1 MIRRLILGVATAALV
16 PASITAQEPDAYR
29 LTLGDAARLAAER
42 STPVLEA
49 RARSESAQARVRGST
64 ADLLPRIDADA
75 TQSART
81 FNTASFG
88 FDFPTVP
95 GVPSFF
101 DPDGEVLGPVKGADL
116 RARATVPLLDLEA
129 LRERRTSMANAD
141 AALAEEGAVADAAA
155 TTAARAYVVVLR
167 ARADVGAREQDLA
180 LAQELE
186 RVAQGL
192 LDAGVGVAIDVT
204 RAQAQVAT
212 IRAQLLASR
221 HGADVAELTLRR
233 SLRIPDGAT
242 LDLVDGL
249 ETLGVEAP
257 PGEEA
262 AIDRALDARSDLSAA
277 EAYRGA
283 AQQTVS
289 ATRAGRLPTLTA
301 YVDEG
306 FYGRQWDNLLNTYSW
321 SFRLSVPLFDGF
333 DRSARVQEQ
342 EARVREIGYRIE
354 DMEEQVVFQVR
365 QALMDL
371 DAAQEQ
377 ADAAAERLRL
387 AELEES
393 QEEERLR
400 AGVAGTA
407 DVVRA
412 AQRLNEARTARLNA
426 LASVQGARVA
436 LAAAT
441 GNVTELR

>member
-1 MIRRLILGVATAALV
+1 MMRRLIFGIAAAALV
-16 PASITAQEPDAYR
+16 PTALLAQEPEAYR

-49 RARSESAQARVRGST
+49 RARSEGAQARVRGST

-88 FDFPTVP
+88 FDFPTIP
-95 GVPSFF
+95 GVPAFF
-101 DPDGEVLGPVKGADL
+101 DPNGEVLGPVKGADL
-116 RARATVPLLDLEA
+116 RAHATVPLVDFEA
-129 LRERRTSMANAD
+129 LRERRSSMATAN

-155 TTAARAYVVVLR
+155 STAARAYLTVLR
-167 ARADVGAREQDLA
+167 ARAEVGAREQDLA

-221 HGADVAELTLRR
+221 HGAEVSELTLRR
-233 SLRIPDGAT
+233 ALRVPDGASLEL
-242 LDLVDGL
+242 LDDL
-249 ETLGVEAP
+249 ETLGVEAS
-257 PGEEA
+257 PGEQA
-262 AIDRALDARSDLSAA
+262 AVDRALDERSDLVAA
-277 EAYRGA
+277 EAYQDA
-283 AQQTVS
+283 ARQTVS

-301 YVDEG
+301 YADEG
-306 FYGRQWDNLLNTYSW
+306 FYGRRWDNLLNTYSW

-333 DRSARVQEQ
+333 DRSARIQEQ
-342 EARVREIGYRIE
+342 QARVREIGYRIE

-426 LASVQGARVA
+426 LASLQAARVA

-441 GNVTELR
+441 GSVTELR

>member
-1 MIRRLILGVATAALV
+1 MIRRLILGLAAAALV
-16 PASITAQEPDAYR
+16 PGALTAQEPEAYR

-49 RARSESAQARVRGST
+49 RARSESAKARVRGST

-88 FDFPTVP
+88 FDFPTIP
-95 GVPSFF
+95 GVPAFF
-101 DPDGEVLGPVKGADL
+101 DPNGEVLGPVKGADL
-116 RARATVPLLDLEA
+116 RAHATVPLLDLEA

-141 AALAEEGAVADAAA
+141 AALAEEGAVADQAAS
-155 TTAARAYVVVLR
+155 TAARAYVIVLR

-262 AIDRALDARSDLSAA
+262 AIDRALGARSDLTAA

-306 FYGRQWDNLLNTYSW
+306 FYGRRWDNLLNTYSW

-342 EARVREIGYRIE
+342 QARVREIGYRID

-371 DAAQEQ
+371 EAAQEQ
-377 ADAAAERLRL
+377 ADAASERLRL

>member
-1 MIRRLILGVATAALV
+1 MIQRLILGVAIAALV
-16 PASITAQEPDAYR
+16 PTTLRAQEPEAYR
-29 LTLGDAARLAAER
+29 LTLGAAARLAAER

-49 RARSESAQARVRGST
+49 RARSEGAQARVRGST
-64 ADLLPRIDADA
+64 ADLLPRIDADV

-88 FDFPTVP
+88 FDFPTIP
-95 GVPSFF
+95 GVPAFF
-101 DPDGEVLGPVKGADL
+101 DPNGEVLGPVNGSDL

-129 LRERRTSMANAD
+129 LRERRSSRANAD
-141 AALAEEGAVADAAA
+141 AALAEEGAVADGAA
-155 TTAARAYVVVLR
+155 TTAARAYLVVLR

-204 RAQAQVAT
+204 RAQSQVAT

-221 HGADVAELTLRR
+221 HAADVSELALRR
-233 SLRIPDGAT
+233 ALRLQDGAT
-242 LDLVDGL
+242 LDLVDDL

-257 PGEEA
+257 PAEEA
-262 AIDRALDARSDLSAA
+262 AIDRALAERSDLGAA
-277 EAYRGA
+277 EAYRDA

-289 ATRAGRLPTLTA
+289 ATQAGRLPTVTA
-301 YVDEG
+301 YADEG
-306 FYGRQWDNLLNTYSW
+306 FYGRRWDNLLNTYSW
-321 SFRLSVPLFDGF
+321 SLRLSVPVFDGF

-342 EARVREIGYRIE
+342 QARVREIGYRIA

-371 DAAQEQ
+371 EAAREQ

-400 AGVAGTA
+400 AGVVGTA